1 MNWRKLFPAPWVEQ
15 VKSSIARIDALPR
28 RERLAL
34 LGAAL
39 ALVGAVE
46 LLFVQPLRERRE
58 QIELATIEQVQRE
71 ADERALVEQARV
83 DAQTQSE
90 TQLQTIDRELASLGA
105 DGSSS
110 QSLSFLLAKAL
121 ARQDVRVVS
130 LRELMVEDIQ
140 PEAVPDA
147 DAPAAPAAPAE
158 SATPAVVLYRHRYEV
173 TLGGAPETLI
183 DALRAL
189 DQGARPLRIERV
201 RLQRQEQG
209 VVQLAVTLM
218 VIGTERAWLAI

>member
-15 VKSSIARIDALPR
+15 VSSSIARIDALPQ

-39 ALVGAVE
+39 ALVVAVE

-58 QIELATIEQVQRE
+58 QIELATVEQVQRE

-130 LRELMVEDIQ
+130 LRELMVEDIH
-140 PEAVPDA
+140 PEVVPDA
-147 DAPAAPAAPAE
+147 DAPAAPATSAE
-158 SATPAVVLYRHRYEV
+158 SETPAVVLYRHRYEV